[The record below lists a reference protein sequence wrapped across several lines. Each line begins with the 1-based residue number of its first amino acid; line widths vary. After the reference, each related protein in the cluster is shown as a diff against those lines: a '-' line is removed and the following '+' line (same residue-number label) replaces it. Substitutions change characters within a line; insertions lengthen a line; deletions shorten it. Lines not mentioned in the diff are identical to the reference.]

1 MGRYLPRMKLLNTD
15 RREGYARIKIENEDD
30 LWHLK
35 DFIQPGDRLRALT
48 QRTKLEGR
56 EKKTLKLTLEA
67 EKIEYQE
74 SRLRVTGE
82 ITEGAEDIELGYHT
96 FNLEPE
102 IEFDIW
108 RDFTDE
114 EFNKLEEM
122 EEKRSYKVLFCLV
135 EKGNADLYMVEESG
149 IKDLSKVE
157 ENIPGKMY
165 ADQKGGDE
173 FYNQIK
179 TVIERS
185 ARNVDNVIL
194 AGPGNEKNKV
204 KNFLSEETA
213 EKVFLQDTSVTGETG
228 LREAIKRGA
237 LKKVVESS
245 RIGDETEAMEELL
258 EELRKDGLA
267 SYGEPV
273 KDLAEKGAV
282 KKLLITPEKNRENPE
297 LSKKVEQQ
305 GGESIIVHTDHES
318 GQRLENFGGIAALL
332 RYNPH

>member
-1 MGRYLPRMKLLNTD
+1 MKLLNVD
-15 RREGYARIKIENEDD
+15 RSEGYAKIRIENEDD

-35 DFIQPGDRLRALT
+35 DFIQPGDKLRTLT

-56 EKKTLKLTLEA
+56 EKKTLRLTLEA

-74 SRLRVTGE
+74 NRLRVTGE

-102 IEFDIW
+102 TDFEIW
-108 RDFTDE
+108 RDFTEDE
-114 EFNKLEEM
+114 FEKLEEM
-122 EEKRSYKVLFCLV
+122 EAKRSYRVLFCLV
-135 EKGNADLYMVEESG
+135 EKGNADLYIVEESG
-149 IKDLSKVE
+149 IKDLSSVE

-165 ADQKGGDE
+165 ADQKEGDE
-173 FYNQIK
+173 FYNQVK
-179 TVIERS
+179 TVLERS
-185 ARNVDNVIL
+185 AEKVEDIIL

-204 KNFLSEETA
+204 KNLLSAEA
-213 EKVFLQDTSVTGETG
+213 QEKVFLQDTSVTGETG
-228 LREAIKRGA
+228 LQEAIKRGA

-245 RIGDETEAMEELL
+245 RISEETEAMEELL

-273 KDLAEKGAV
+273 EELAEQGAV
-282 KKLLITPEKNRENPE
+282 EKLLITPEKNRENPE
-297 LSKKVEQQ
+297 LSKKVERQ
-305 GGESIIVHTDHES
+305 GGESVIVHTDHES
-318 GQRLENFGGIAALL
+318 GQRLENFGGMAAIL

>member
-1 MGRYLPRMKLLNTD
+1 MKLLNTD
-15 RREGYARIKIENEDD
+15 RSEGYARIKIENEDD

-35 DFIQPGDRLRALT
+35 DFIQPGDRLKALT

-56 EKKTLKLTLEA
+56 EKKTLRLTLEA
-67 EKIEYQE
+67 EKIDYQE

-102 IEFDIW
+102 MEFDIW
-108 RDFTDE
+108 RDFTQDDFE
-114 EFNKLEEM
+114 KLEEM
-122 EEKRSYKVLFCLV
+122 EEKRSYQVLFCLV
-135 EKGNADLYMVEESG
+135 EKGGADFYMVEESG

-165 ADQKGGDE
+165 ADQEGGED
-173 FYNQIK
+173 FYNQVK
-179 TVIERS
+179 EVLERS
-185 ARNVDNVIL
+185 AREIDNVIL

-204 KNFLSEETA
+204 KNLLSDDIL
-213 EKVFLQDTSVTGETG
+213 EKVFMQDTSVTGETG
-228 LREAIKRGA
+228 LQEAIKRGA

-245 RIGDETEAMEELL
+245 RISEETEAMGEVL
-258 EELRKDGLA
+258 EELREDGLA

-273 KDLAEKGAV
+273 KYLAEMGAV
-282 KKLLITPEKNRENPE
+282 EKLLITPEKNRENPK

-305 GGESIIVHTDHES
+305 GGESVIVHTDHES
-318 GQRLENFGGIAALL
+318 GQRLENFGGMAALL
-332 RYNPH
+332 RYKPD